1 MRSRALRRVLVIAF
15 TTLAFSSFA
24 ITPSTG
30 SCAGPTIAFDGAPDR
45 TTMRVSPGDEVT
57 LIGEFWTGDCFDT
70 GPVGGCARGPGDELP
85 MTGIDVD
92 LLRGENVVVRVVKD
106 ASADDDLK
114 LRVTFLVPEIAG
126 GAYRIVVH
134 DRGAEGYPE
143 LWLRI
148 RK

>member
-1 MRSRALRRVLVIAF
+1 MRGRNLRRVLVIAAAA
-15 TTLAFSSFA
+15 LAFSSFA
-24 ITPSTG
+24 ISPSF
-30 SCAGPTIAFDGAPDR
+30 SACVGPSIAFEGASNR
-45 TTMRVSPGDEVT
+45 TTMRVAPGDEVT

-70 GPVGGCARGPGDELP
+70 GPNGACERGPGDELP

-92 LLRGENVVVRVVKD
+92 LLRGENVVVRVVED

-134 DRGAEGYPE
+134 DRGAEGDRE
-143 LWLRI
+143 LFLRI
-148 RK
+148 RT